1 ARYNAL
7 GLLVKFQI
15 VSSGWAQISVN
26 DVSGQSYIA
35 SSGFPTSNVNPSPFI
50 KFNTAYANWN
60 ANTLTTV
67 IAHEM
72 GHCIGFR
79 HTDYMDRSYSGC
91 PGPPTEASA
100 PWGAIHIPGTPTGPD
115 PNSWMLACIGNGMNR
130 PFNAN
135 DKIALNYLY

>member
-35 SSGFPTSNVNPSPFI
+35 SSGFPTSNGNPYPFI

-91 PGPPTEASA
+91 SGPPTEPSA
-100 PWGAIHIPGTPTGPD
+100 PWGAIHIPRT
-115 PNSWMLACIGNGMNR
+115 
-130 PFNAN
+130 
-135 DKIALNYLY
+135 